1 MTKKCKFDVEVTYN
15 SDYFAEGEIRDTIK
29 KAIKYLNDQNK
40 AKLEKKGIWS
50 GVFIFP
56 EEWRR
61 KNK

>member
-1 MTKKCKFDVEVTYN
+1 MALSGNAVAYLRY
-15 SDYFAEGEIRDTIK
+15 SD
-29 KAIKYLNDQNK
+29 KYLDDQNK

-50 GVFIFP
+50 GIFIFP